1 MRNPNSGRRI
11 LSAALLSLMLLLGI
25 LPFGVSTGSGQ
36 TVEPMPTA
44 GVDGR
49 MIYRVQPGDSC
60 ISISVR
66 FGVDY
71 KTLLA
76 NNNLSAEDCAALN
89 VGREILLGV
98 VSGPTATPLP
108 TNLPPTPTPTPTITT
123 GRICVILFEDING
136 DTLFE
141 INEQPIAGGAIS
153 ITNRLG
159 TVSLTGV
166 SQSKLDAAGDWVP
179 TCFEGIP
186 EGDYNISMAIPEGFN
201 ATMNTNYPLV
211 LRAGDDTILDFGA
224 QYSSLGQP
232 LEDPA
237 QQRSPLLAVLG
248 AICILA
254 GVGLAIWR
262 GFLFISKRD

>member
-1 MRNPNSGRRI
+1 M
-11 LSAALLSLMLLLGI
+11 LSLMLLLGI

-49 MIYRVQPGDSC
+49 MIYKVQPGDSC

-141 INEQPIAGGAIS
+141 TNEQPIAGGRSASPTAWERFRSPVYQEASWMPLGIGCRPVLKAS
-153 ITNRLG
+153 LRGIITSVWQSR
-159 TVSLTGV
+159 GV
-166 SQSKLDAAGDWVP
+166 QCHHEHELPAAAAG
-179 TCFEGIP
+179 
-186 EGDYNISMAIPEGFN
+186 
-201 ATMNTNYPLV
+201 
-211 LRAGDDTILDFGA
+211 R
-224 QYSSLGQP
+224 
-232 LEDPA
+232 
-237 QQRSPLLAVLG
+237 
-248 AICILA
+248 
-254 GVGLAIWR
+254 
-262 GFLFISKRD
+262 